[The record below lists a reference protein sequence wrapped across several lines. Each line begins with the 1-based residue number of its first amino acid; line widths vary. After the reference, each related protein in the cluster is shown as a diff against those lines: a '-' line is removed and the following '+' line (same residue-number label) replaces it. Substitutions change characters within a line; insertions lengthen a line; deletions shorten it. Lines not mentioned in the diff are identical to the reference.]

1 MGLVKEKMKCSIC
14 GKKIKD
20 DGNNQYEDHLMWHD
34 RND

>member
-1 MGLVKEKMKCSIC
+1 MKCSIC
-14 GKKIKD
+14 GKKITD

>member
-1 MGLVKEKMKCSIC
+1 MKCEIC
-14 GKKIKD
+14 GNNITD

>member
-1 MGLVKEKMKCSIC
+1 MIC
-14 GKKIKD
+14 TLCGDDITD